1 MARDVTAEDH
11 VETILYRSGVR
22 NSGDIASEII
32 EDLRDAGMLVETQPE
47 TVTPTQGNM
56 TQKEHTAF
64 ILRVFMYWVERQTSK
79 QVDVDLRDVLAVTRG
94 RQMQVQLD
102 GHMFSART
110 IADLTLPTAEER
122 RSVQ

>member
-1 MARDVTAEDH
+1 MHANKTPTELIAFARRLAEEDYKPGAGYTATLNALCDH
-11 VETILYRSGVR
+11 IEGV
-22 NSGDIASEII
+22 
-32 EDLRDAGMLVETQPE
+32 PE
-47 TVTPTQGNM
+47 AVTPTQGNM